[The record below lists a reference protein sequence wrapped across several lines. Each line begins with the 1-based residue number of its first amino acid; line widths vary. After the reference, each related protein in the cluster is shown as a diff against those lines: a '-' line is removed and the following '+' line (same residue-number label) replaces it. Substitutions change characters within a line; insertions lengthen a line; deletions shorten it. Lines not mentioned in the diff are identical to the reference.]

1 MAAPNNPRGAKS
13 DKLWRD
19 AIMVAVK
26 RETTGADGK
35 PTKKLAL
42 LADKLVN
49 EAINGNVAAIKE
61 IGDRL
66 DGRATQPISGDSE
79 RPTLTVVY
87 VDPTKRERSTS
98 CLIGSSVSSSTPQ
111 HALD

>member
-1 MAAPNNPRGAKS
+1 MAAPNNPKGAKS
-13 DKLWRD
+13 DKLWRN

-26 RETTGADGK
+26 REMTDAEGK

-49 EAINGNVAAIKE
+49 EAIDGNVVALKE

-66 DGRATQPISGDSE
+66 DGRASQAVDAKVDNVTRIVI
-79 RPTLTVVY
+79 T
-87 VDPTKRERSTS
+87 DPTKR
-98 CLIGSSVSSSTPQ
+98 
-111 HALD
+111 D

>member
-1 MAAPNNPRGAKS
+1 MAAPNNPKGAKS
-13 DKLWRD
+13 DKLWRN

-26 RETTGADGK
+26 REMTDAEGK

-49 EAINGNVAAIKE
+49 EAIDGNVVALKE

-66 DGRATQPISGDSE
+66 DGKASQAVDAKVDNVTRVIIT
-79 RPTLTVVY
+79 
-87 VDPTKRERSTS
+87 DPTKR
-98 CLIGSSVSSSTPQ
+98 
-111 HALD
+111 D